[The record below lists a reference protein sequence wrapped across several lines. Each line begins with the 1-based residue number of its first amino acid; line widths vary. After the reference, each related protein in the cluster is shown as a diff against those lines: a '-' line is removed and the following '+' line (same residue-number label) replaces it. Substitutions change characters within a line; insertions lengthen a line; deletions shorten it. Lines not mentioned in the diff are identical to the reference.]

1 MTVKIILEAGV
12 NHNGS
17 LKRAKKMIDLASK
30 AGADFVKFQSFLS
43 DDLVTTKAKNFP
55 YLKNKKIKD
64 TQYKMLKK
72 LELSDTDHF
81 TLIKYCKRK
90 NINFLSSPFSI
101 ERFNLL
107 NKLGLKIIKIPSGE
121 INNFPY
127 LRHIG
132 RFKKKI
138 ILSTGMSVLQE
149 IKDALKILISAG
161 TPKKNITVLH
171 CNTDYPTPLKDVNL
185 NAMITLKKEL
195 GVNVGYS
202 DHTVDENVPVV
213 ATTLGATIIEKHF
226 TLNKKKKGADHHIS
240 LEPKDFKIMVKK
252 IRLTEKMMGNKEYE
266 ISKEVKKKRNN
277 YLRYITTKKEIKK
290 GEIFSFKNIGFFR
303 HNKRKLG
310 LEPKFFFT
318 FKNKKSKMRIKKN
331 VILSKKNI

>member
-1 MTVKIILEAGV
+1 MTVKIIFEAGV

-17 LKRAKKMIDLASK
+17 LKRAKKMIDLASR
-30 AGADFVKFQSFLS
+30 AGADFIKFQSFLS
-43 DDLVTTKAKNFP
+43 DDLVTAKAKNFP
-55 YLKNKKIKD
+55 YLKNKKIKN

-171 CNTDYPTPLKDVNL
+171 CNTDYPPPLKDVNL
-185 NAMITLKKEL
+185 NAMITIKKEL

-202 DHTVDENVPVV
+202 DHTVDENVPVI
-213 ATTLGATIIEKHF
+213 ATALGATIIEKHF
-226 TLNKKKKGADHHIS
+226 TLNKNYSGPDHKAS
-240 LEPKDFKIMVKK
+240 LSPREAILMVNKIRKTEKCLGKK
-252 IRLTEKMMGNKEYE
+252 IKFITKSEKKNKDT
-266 ISKEVKKKRNN
+266 IRKSLVASKK
-277 YLRYITTKKEIKK
+277 IKK
-290 GEIFSFKNIGFFR
+290 GEIFSEYNITT
-303 HNKRKLG
+303 KRPG
-310 LEPKFFFT
+310 SG
-318 FKNKKSKMRIKKN
+318 KSPMKWLTIIGTK
-331 VILSKKNI
+331 SKKNYKKNDFI

>member
-17 LKRAKKMIDLASK
+17 LKRAKKMIDLASR
-30 AGADFVKFQSFLS
+30 AGADFIKFQSFLS

-55 YLKNKKIKD
+55 YLKNKKIKK

-72 LELSDTDHF
+72 LELSDTDHLI
-81 TLIKYCKRK
+81 LIKYCKRK

-171 CNTDYPTPLKDVNL
+171 CKY
-185 NAMITLKKEL
+185 
-195 GVNVGYS
+195 
-202 DHTVDENVPVV
+202 
-213 ATTLGATIIEKHF
+213 
-226 TLNKKKKGADHHIS
+226 
-240 LEPKDFKIMVKK
+240 
-252 IRLTEKMMGNKEYE
+252 
-266 ISKEVKKKRNN
+266 
-277 YLRYITTKKEIKK
+277 
-290 GEIFSFKNIGFFR
+290 
-303 HNKRKLG
+303 
-310 LEPKFFFT
+310 
-318 FKNKKSKMRIKKN
+318 
-331 VILSKKNI
+331 